1 MTHGMRLLSQIE
13 LCLLCSVAHLGIT
26 LRRTPAIHPT
36 PKWPNNL
43 WTYFHWWE
51 LSGLRCV
58 AAHERVRQPIVD
70 ATLIH
75 QLSSCCRSWSEVRD
89 TFVLPLVPKLWWNSD
104 LCGPTARLPLG
115 SISCIK
121 PCCGTA
127 NGGAYGT
134 VRKIVKYCTNHS
146 ISSGALWIMVTSVVW
161 CGLAWYSAELQ
172 GMPRY
177 GMEVTIYCDM
187 EYGMEV

>member
-1 MTHGMRLLSQIE
+1 M
-13 LCLLCSVAHLGIT
+13 
-26 LRRTPAIHPT
+26 
-36 PKWPNNL
+36 
-43 WTYFHWWE
+43 
-51 LSGLRCV
+51 
-58 AAHERVRQPIVD
+58 
-70 ATLIH
+70 
-75 QLSSCCRSWSEVRD
+75 
-89 TFVLPLVPKLWWNSD
+89 LPLVPKLWWNSD

-127 NGGAYGT
+127 NGGAYGA

-177 GMEVTIYCDM
+177 SMEVTIYCDM
-187 EYGMEV
+187 EYGIEVQYDIRGVQCTMMRGGCIVV